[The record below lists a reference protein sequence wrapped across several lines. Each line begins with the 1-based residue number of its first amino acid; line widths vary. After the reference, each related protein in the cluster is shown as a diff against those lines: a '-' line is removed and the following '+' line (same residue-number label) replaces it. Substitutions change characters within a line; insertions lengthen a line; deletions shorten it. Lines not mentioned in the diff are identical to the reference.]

1 MHVILLNKNIYDL
14 IYLQKISKRKEQLI
28 MNVELGISTFG
39 ETTPLEKQVRQL
51 ATMNG
56 LEILLKK

>member
-1 MHVILLNKNIYDL
+1 MRVVLLNKNIYDI

-39 ETTPLEKQVRQL
+39 ETTPLEKTGKAISHDERD
-51 ATMNG
+51 
-56 LEILLKK
+56 

>member
-1 MHVILLNKNIYDL
+1 MRVVLLNKNIYDI

-39 ETTPLEKQVRQL
+39 ETTHSKKQARQL
-51 ATMNG
+51 AMMNG